1 MSSLRSK
8 IAAVP
13 LARETYHGLVKS
25 VRRCGVPAM
34 WRSLSGRRHVILT
47 FHRVRPAGQPA
58 DPFDTCPSI
67 GVEAFREI
75 LDHVR
80 GRFTVVSLRELSDR
94 RAGKDPVAA
103 VTFDDGWRDN
113 YDLAFPVLRELGIP
127 ATIFVTTGKI
137 GGSEPFWQQALGR
150 MFRVAGAC
158 PEGEASRD
166 LRAVLGLRNGRP
178 LTPEL
183 YRNTVARWKR
193 LKQAECLDLLLRA
206 GWTSPSVSNG
216 SRRFLSADEI
226 REMAAAGIAFG
237 SHTVTHAILPQL
249 SSSEIERELSE
260 SKAALESLL
269 GDRID
274 ALAYPDGKYSDEV
287 LQRARAAGYR
297 VGCTTQSRWIAGGN
311 GPLSMPR
318 IDVGY
323 DYSPKQNVFA

>member
-13 LARETYHGLVKS
+13 LARETYHGLVKC
-25 VRRCGVPAM
+25 VACCGVPAV
-34 WRSLSGRRHVILT
+34 WRVLSGRRHVILT

-67 GVEAFREI
+67 GVEAFRKI

-127 ATIFVTTGKI
+127 ATIFVTTGRI
-137 GGSEPFWQQALGR
+137 GGSEPFWQQTLGQ
-150 MFRVAGAC
+150 MFRFASAC
-158 PEGEASRD
+158 PEGEAARG
-166 LRAVLGLRNGRP
+166 LRAVLQTQNGRP

-183 YRNTVARWKR
+183 YRDTVACWKR
-193 LKQAECLDLLLRA
+193 LKQAECLDLLLRT
-206 GWTSPSVSNG
+206 GRTSLSACGP
-216 SRRFLSADEI
+216 RQFLSAEEI

-237 SHTVTHAILPQL
+237 SHTVTHAILPRYSQP
-249 SSSEIERELSE
+249 EIEHELSE

-269 GDRID
+269 GGTID
-274 ALAYPDGKYSDEV
+274 MLAYPDGQYSAEV
-287 LQRARAAGYR
+287 VECAQEIGYR
-297 VGCTTQSRWIAGGN
+297 IGCTTVRGRVAHNDHS
-311 GPLSMPR
+311 LCLPR